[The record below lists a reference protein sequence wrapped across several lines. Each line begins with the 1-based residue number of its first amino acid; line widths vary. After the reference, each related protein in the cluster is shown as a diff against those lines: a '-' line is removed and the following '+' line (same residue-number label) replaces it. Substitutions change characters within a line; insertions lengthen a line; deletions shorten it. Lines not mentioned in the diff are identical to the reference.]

1 MRTYKYLFYSITSFL
16 LACIFYG
23 LYKYPNS
30 IVYDSRIIFYMM
42 VLLMPTYIIFM
53 ILFIKNI
60 LKKKYKLIFFFIKQ
74 KNAS

>member
-60 LKKKYKLIFFFIKQ
+60 LKK
-74 KNAS
+74 NTS